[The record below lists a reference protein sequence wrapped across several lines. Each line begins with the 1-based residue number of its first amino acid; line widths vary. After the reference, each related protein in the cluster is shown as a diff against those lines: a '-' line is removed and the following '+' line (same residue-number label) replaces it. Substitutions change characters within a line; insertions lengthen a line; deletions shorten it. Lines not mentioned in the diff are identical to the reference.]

1 MIETFMRFGF
11 AVACGVAATT
21 VVFWALVIVPE
32 WWRLRR
38 ERKAKSK

>member
-1 MIETFMRFGF
+1 MIELFLRIGF
-11 AVACGVAATT
+11 AVAAAIAAIAA
-21 VVFWALVIVPE
+21 VLWALVILPE